1 MQPGIQLPDS
11 LQCGDSCSAAL
22 KMKLAEKDA
31 QGHGGFGAPSKLA
44 MGELPRPARTNG
56 VPPINF
62 NGR

>member
-1 MQPGIQLPDS
+1 
-11 LQCGDSCSAAL
+11 
-22 KMKLAEKDA
+22 MKLAEKDA